1 MQSMGL
7 NLQAGQEAM
16 RASMKEVKGKMADE
30 IGTVRGGMTEPR
42 GRAECVQPAM
52 ETGEFGTT
60 SDATTIIGE
69 TCGVRHEG
77 TTEKLKE
84 VTETE
89 TEKLT
94 ETKGMTEKLVETREE
109 SGIKRETQEAK
120 EGNELKKVK
129 DEHTH
134 T

>member
-1 MQSMGL
+1 MEMLNKMDANAQRLDEMRGDMRIQRGEMQNMGL

-89 TEKLT
+89 KLT
-94 ETKGMTEKLVETREE
+94 ETQGETHIPRLE
-109 SGIKRETQEAK
+109 
-120 EGNELKKVK
+120 
-129 DEHTH
+129 
-134 T
+134 